1 MNLICNSELSV
12 LFGVLTGKI
21 NFMKDTLEVSIIECL
36 DAIFKKLEAQTDKM
50 NSKFI
55 GGEKSV
61 LIDKIEYIESQ
72 KHRLIFYIFEPEV
85 TEYSIYAKLDD
96 IEVLLKENKF
106 LRIHKSYLVNMR
118 HIIKANNYKVAL
130 TSGQELSIPKLRY
143 RAVKEA
149 LSKIGD

>member
-50 NSKFI
+50 NFKFI

-85 TEYSIYAKLDD
+85 TEYSIYAK
-96 IEVLLKENKF
+96 
-106 LRIHKSYLVNMR
+106 
-118 HIIKANNYKVAL
+118 
-130 TSGQELSIPKLRY
+130 
-143 RAVKEA
+143 
-149 LSKIGD
+149 